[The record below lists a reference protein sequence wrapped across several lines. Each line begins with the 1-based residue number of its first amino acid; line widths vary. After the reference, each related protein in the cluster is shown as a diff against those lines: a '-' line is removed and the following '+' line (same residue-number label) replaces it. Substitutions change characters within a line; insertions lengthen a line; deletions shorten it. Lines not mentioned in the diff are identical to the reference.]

1 MKGIFKPDRLPPE
14 ADAVQPRSG
23 GGALTGLTASADQ
36 RLLRVFR
43 DLAVF
48 AETPEDE
55 SFMGPLL
62 LQELHWRLLTGP
74 LGGLVRRI
82 YLPGGIPRQIACAV
96 SWLRENYAKP
106 LRIKELA
113 RRVNLSEAA
122 LFRQFKQATSLA
134 PLQFQKRLR
143 LEEARRLMVADR
155 MDASSNASFAVG
167 YESPHQFSREY
178 KRLFGQPSLRDAS
191 RQRAQ

>member
-1 MKGIFKPDRLPPE
+1 MSFSPCARPSVFPAGRDAAMKGIFKLDRLLPE
-14 ADAVQPRSG
+14 ADAMQPRSG
-23 GGALTGLTASADQ
+23 GGALTGLTAGTASADR

-43 DLAVF
+43 DLAEF

-55 SFMGPLL
+55 PFMGSLL
-62 LQELHWRLLTGP
+62 LQELHWRLLAGP

-113 RRVNLSEAA
+113 RRVKLSEAT
-122 LFRQFKQATSLA
+122 LFRQVKRATSLA

-143 LEEARRLMVADR
+143 LEEARRLMVAER
-155 MDASSNASFAVG
+155 MDASSASFAVG
-167 YESPHQFSREY
+167 
-178 KRLFGQPSLRDAS
+178 DT
-191 RQRAQ
+191 